1 MKTRTRLVAVGA
13 GFVVVALLMYMFM
26 IKPRQAE
33 FGELETQVATEE
45 NRTQALQLELER
57 LEALEANA
65 PKLEAQLEKV
75 RGLVPRKNA
84 VVKFIRQVEEVASEA
99 GVDFVNIG
107 PEVAKPPP
115 EGALVAE
122 VRMTIGVGGD
132 FFSVQDFVR
141 RFYELDR
148 AVRID
153 LLGLEA
159 SLDTTGARI
168 VNLTAT
174 ARVFF
179 ELPEGGVVPVPGTE
193 GTVTPET
200 GTTPGAVETPAAT
213 S

>member
-1 MKTRTRLVAVGA
+1 MKARTRLIAVGA

-45 NRTQALQLELER
+45 NRTQALQLELAR
-57 LEALEANA
+57 LEALKANA
-65 PKLEAQLEKV
+65 PELEAQLEKV
-75 RGLVPRKNA
+75 RGLVPRKHA
-84 VVKFIRQVEEVASEA
+84 VVKFIRQVQRVASEA

-122 VRMTIGVGGD
+122 VRMTVGVGGD

-153 LLGLEA
+153 LLSLEA
-159 SLDTTGARI
+159 STDATGARV
-168 VNLTAT
+168 VNLTGT

-179 ELPEGGVVPVPGTE
+179 ELPEGGVAPVPNAD

-200 GTTPGAVETPAAT
+200 ETTPGAVGSTPA
-213 S
+213 SS

>member
-1 MKTRTRLVAVGA
+1 MKTRTRLIAVGA

-26 IKPRQAE
+26 ISPRQDE

-45 NRTQALQLELER
+45 NRTQALQLELAR
-57 LEALEANA
+57 LQALKANA
-65 PKLEAQLEKV
+65 PELEAQLEKV
-75 RGLVPRKNA
+75 RRLVPRKHA
-84 VVKFIRQVEEVASEA
+84 VVKFIRQVQQIASEA

-122 VRMTIGVGGD
+122 VRMTVGVGGD

-153 LLGLEA
+153 LLSLESSTDA
-159 SLDTTGARI
+159 TEARI
-168 VNLTAT
+168 VILTAT

-179 ELPEGGVVPVPGTE
+179 ELPEGGAAPVPNADGTI
-193 GTVTPET
+193 TPET
-200 GTTPGAVETPAAT
+200 ETTPGAAETPAAT